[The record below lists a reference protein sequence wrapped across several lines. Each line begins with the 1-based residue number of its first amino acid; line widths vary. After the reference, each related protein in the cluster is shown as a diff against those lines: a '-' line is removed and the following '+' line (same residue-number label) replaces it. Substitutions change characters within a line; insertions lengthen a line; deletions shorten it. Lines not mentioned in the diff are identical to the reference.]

1 MTKKIHNYSAGPC
14 ILPRTVMEQA
24 ARSCVDFNG
33 TGLSILEMSH
43 RSKEY
48 VAVMEEARQSA
59 LGVLNVPAGY
69 TALYLQGGASLGF
82 LITALNLM
90 KAEGGKAAYVNT
102 GTWSSKAIKEAKRVG
117 DAQVIASSED
127 KNHSYIPKGF
137 TVPSDA
143 DYLHITTNNTIFGTQ
158 YHQIPES
165 HIPLVADM
173 SSDIFSKEIDAS
185 KFDIIYAGAQK
196 NLGPAGATLYIV
208 KEEILGQTGREIPS
222 MLDLQV
228 HIGKDSMFN
237 TPPAF
242 AVYVAMLNLRWLK
255 EFGGVKAIQE
265 RNEAKSAL
273 LYGEIDRNPLFQ
285 GVAEVT
291 DRSHMNAT
299 FTLTDE
305 SLTDRWNS
313 LWNEAG
319 ISGIKG
325 HRSVGGYRAS
335 MYNALPLESVQVL
348 VDCMQEL
355 EKGA

>member
-14 ILPRTVMEQA
+14 ILPQEVMKKA
-24 ARSCVDFNG
+24 AESCVEYKS

-43 RSKEY
+43 RSKDY
-48 VAVMEEARQSA
+48 VEVMENARQMA
-59 LGVLNVPAGY
+59 LDALNVPAGY
-69 TALYLQGGASLGF
+69 TALYLGGGASLGF
-82 LITALNLM
+82 LITCMNLM
-90 KAEGGKAAYVNT
+90 KKDGKGAYVNT
-102 GTWSSKAIKEAKRVG
+102 GTWSTKAIKEAKKIG
-117 DAQVIASSED
+117 QADVIASSED

-137 TVPSDA
+137 TVPGDA

-158 YHQIPES
+158 YHELPES
-165 HIPLVADM
+165 SVPLVADM

-208 KEEILGQTGREIPS
+208 RDEILGKTGRDIPS

-228 HIGKDSMFN
+228 HAGKDSMFN

-242 AVYVAMLNLRWLK
+242 PVYVAMLNLQWLK
-255 EFGGVKAIQE
+255 DFGGVKAIQE
-265 RNEAKSAL
+265 RNEAKSSL
-273 LYGEIDRNPLFQ
+273 LYGEIDRNPLFK
-285 GVAEVT
+285 GVADVT

-299 FTLTDE
+299 FTMTEE
-305 SLTDRWNS
+305 SLSDKWNT

-348 VDCMQEL
+348 VDCMKEL
-355 EKGA
+355 ERGA